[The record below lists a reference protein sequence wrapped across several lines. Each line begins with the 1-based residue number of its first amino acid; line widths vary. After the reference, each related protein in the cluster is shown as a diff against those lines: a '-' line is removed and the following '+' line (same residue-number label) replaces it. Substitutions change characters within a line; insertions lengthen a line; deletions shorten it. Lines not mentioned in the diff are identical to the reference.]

1 MTFSADRNGLSQ
13 PRTPP
18 CSPWLRGTGG
28 VEGAADPTLR
38 VLFRAPAGA
47 RRGYGHLVRCR
58 SLARALGVRALVAL
72 RGGGHASDVALALG
86 TDLLASPSLDA
97 MRRLAPD
104 VVIVD
109 DPNGRHAR
117 RWIAAARRAGA
128 LVVTIHDLGLGAP
141 EGDLVIDGSVAHA
154 ARARKGSVAL
164 SGTRF
169 AVLDPELQSTSAPRT
184 STTPARAT
192 TADRRVLIAL
202 GGGPHAQ
209 TAGAIARA
217 IVAADPSVEVRIAGG
232 FAARSRTAHPRV
244 CWTVPRR
251 GLASELRGVD
261 LAIVGGGMSLYEACA
276 MGVPAVALPVVPAQ
290 RPTVRAF
297 AARGA
302 AMEVPPLAT
311 ASAAAAVALRLL
323 NDRTRRGDMAR
334 RSMQLVDG
342 RGAFRAAAAVAALTQ
357 GR

>member
-1 MTFSADRNGLSQ
+1 MMSFAEARSTLPSAGMS
-13 PRTPP
+13 
-18 CSPWLRGTGG
+18 G
-28 VEGAADPTLR
+28 LR

-58 SLARALGVRALVAL
+58 SLARALGVRPLVAL

-109 DPNGRHAR
+109 DPNPRHAR
-117 RWIAAARRAGA
+117 RWIAAARRTGA
-128 LVVTIHDLGLGAP
+128 LVVTVHDLGLGAP
-141 EGDLVIDGSVAHA
+141 EGDLVIDGSVARA
-154 ARARKGSVAL
+154 ARARKGSVGLA
-164 SGTRF
+164 GTRF
-169 AVLDPELQSTSAPRT
+169 AVLDPGVLGSTPAARTLSGPRGEPDKARPTAAPRLSKT
-184 STTPARAT
+184 
-192 TADRRVLIAL
+192 VLIAL

-217 IVAADPSVEVRIAGG
+217 MVAADPSVEVRIAGG
-232 FAARSRTAHPRV
+232 FAAGPRTAHPRV

-251 GLASELRGVD
+251 GLASELRDVD
-261 LAIVGGGMSLYEACA
+261 LAVVGGGMSLYEACA
-276 MGVPAVALPVVPAQ
+276 MGVPAVALPVVAAQ

-302 AMEVPPLAT
+302 AMEVPPRAK

-323 NDRTRRGDMAR
+323 NDRTRRAGMAR